1 MLDRLTWGVGLI
13 SRVDSFFSHGITLE
27 ESGYYK
33 GHDICRT
40 HSSGNSNRVM
50 GHDLQN
56 KRKFHSCRIGNHSLV
71 RVLICNKQSS
81 KYKFVIELVR
91 HLKHDLQL
99 KKPPNLLDVSIK
111 KTHSLYRLN
120 NILKLDWELLI
131 ISVLSFGILHQQI
144 WPPPLE

>member
-81 KYKFVIELVR
+81 KYKFIIELVR
-91 HLKHDLQL
+91 HL
-99 KKPPNLLDVSIK
+99 
-111 KTHSLYRLN
+111 RLN
-120 NILKLDWELLI
+120 I
-131 ISVLSFGILHQQI
+131 
-144 WPPPLE
+144 

>member
-56 KRKFHSCRIGNHSLV
+56 KRKFHSCRIGNTHWLEF
-71 RVLICNKQSS
+71 L
-81 KYKFVIELVR
+81 FVISSL
-91 HLKHDLQL
+91 
-99 KKPPNLLDVSIK
+99 PNTSLL
-111 KTHSLYRLN
+111 LN
-120 NILKLDWELLI
+120 
-131 ISVLSFGILHQQI
+131 
-144 WPPPLE
+144 